1 MSNIIKLIISIIIPQ
16 LAGGIGAVFTSK
28 SVGVWYK
35 TLKSSS
41 LNPPGWVFG
50 PVWTILFLL
59 MGVALYFVW
68 TSENAGS
75 KKIAFWVFGIQL
87 AMNVIWSILFFG
99 LHRPDLAL
107 IEIFILWLAI
117 LANIFVFYSISKPA
131 GILLMP
137 YLAWVSFAIYLNYSI
152 WRLN

>member
-68 TSENAGS
+68 TAENAGNR
-75 KKIAFWVFGIQL
+75 KMAFWIFGIQL